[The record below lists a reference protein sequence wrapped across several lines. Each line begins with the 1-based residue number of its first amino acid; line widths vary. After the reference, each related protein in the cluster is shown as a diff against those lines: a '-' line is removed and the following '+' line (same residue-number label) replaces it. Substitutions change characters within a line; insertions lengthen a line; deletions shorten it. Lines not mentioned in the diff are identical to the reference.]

1 MLSYRLSW
9 LGLMNELNKE
19 RKTIN
24 DRSVKDS
31 TPAAMKF
38 FIFVH
43 SNGYLKKIKLLVFL
57 KKRPICI
64 AENVR
69 SLLSVLFFDLV
80 LII

>member
-31 TPAAMKF
+31 TSAAMKF

-43 SNGYLKKIKLLVFL
+43 SNGYLKKIKEQKYNKNQTFSFS
-57 KKRPICI
+57 R
-64 AENVR
+64 
-69 SLLSVLFFDLV
+69 
-80 LII
+80 